1 MMFFSSPSGVNSLEC
16 ISLKNQECKVRPE
29 IINTNS
35 NDPIFYSFSIKI
47 NKCSSN
53 CNNIINPYARICV
66 FDTAKNLNVK
76 VFNLMLLANKTRHIK
91 WHETC
96 KSICRLD
103 GIICNSKKRWNE
115 DKCRCKYKELIDK
128 GVCGKGYIWNPS
140 HCECECDKSC
150 NIGEYLDNKN
160 CKCRKKLVE
169 LIIDECIESIDIVT
183 IDNENKNKCS
193 FSIVYVVSIVIFSI
207 ILAISI
213 GIGIYFVY
221 YHWYLKKYD
230 THSVF
235 NTHTETIIY

>member
-1 MMFFSSPSGVNSLEC
+1 M
-16 ISLKNQECKVRPE
+16 
-29 IINTNS
+29 
-35 NDPIFYSFSIKI
+35 
-47 NKCSSN
+47 
-53 CNNIINPYARICV
+53 
-66 FDTAKNLNVK
+66 
-76 VFNLMLLANKTRHIK
+76 
-91 WHETC
+91 
-96 KSICRLD
+96 
-103 GIICNSKKRWNE
+103 
-115 DKCRCKYKELIDK
+115 
-128 GVCGKGYIWNPS
+128 CGKGYIWNPS

-169 LIIDECIESIDIVT
+169 LITDECIESIDIVT

-221 YHWYLKKYD
+221 YHWFLKKYD